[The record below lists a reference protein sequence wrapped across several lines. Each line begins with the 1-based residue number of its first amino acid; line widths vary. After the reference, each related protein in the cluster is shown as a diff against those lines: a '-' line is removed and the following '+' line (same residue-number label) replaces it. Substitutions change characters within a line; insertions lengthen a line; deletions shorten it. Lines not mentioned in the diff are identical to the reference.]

1 MEHDPAVRAFISN
14 IVRCSGVSG
23 EEMTKDVE
31 TLLGAP
37 KRAIRK
43 MAVPLIIAMF
53 TSSINGLVNAAWIS
67 GLGLDALAAM
77 AYLFPLFFITV
88 GISNGISVGAS
99 AAIARFIGAGD
110 KTNAE
115 RTASVAF
122 TLTVITAIIFSVAM
136 IFLARPLMMAIGAG
150 DVIDLCMQYINVMF
164 VFAIAFFINA
174 LMSSILR
181 SEGSAK
187 RSMIIMLAGSL
198 LNLVLDPIFI
208 YGCGWGMAGAALS
221 TAVSL
226 TVATLPAIYWFFIKR
241 DTYLD
246 LRIGRPHFDLKISKD
261 IYRVGIPASIE
272 FMAIS
277 IAVIMM
283 NVILNHNSGDTA
295 VAIYSA
301 GWRIF
306 NIIMIPCLGIGA
318 AVVPV
323 CAAAHGGKDYQKVRS
338 AFFYSVKLAFV
349 TMLILATA
357 LFILADV
364 AAVIFTYSDEM
375 AGLHDDI
382 ALFIRI
388 SCSFL
393 PFIGFGVL
401 SSSLFQSLGMGTRSL
416 ASTVFRNF
424 VIVPV
429 AFVVGISGTLVDIW
443 WYVAAMEM
451 LGPIVVIIWCLLVLR
466 GIAKRSAAQRTADG
480 T

>member
-1 MEHDPAVRAFISN
+1 MKENVNGD
-14 IVRCSGVSG
+14 GK
-23 EEMTKDVE
+23 TKDVE
-31 TLLGAP
+31 MLLGAP
-37 KRAIRK
+37 RKAIRK
-43 MAVPLIIAMF
+43 MAAPLIIAMF
-53 TSSINGLVNAAWIS
+53 TSSVNGLVNAAWIS

-99 AAIARFIGAGD
+99 AAIARHIGAND
-110 KTNAE
+110 KYNAE
-115 RTASVAF
+115 RTASVSF
-122 TLTVITAIIFSVAM
+122 TLTVITAIAYSVAM
-136 IFLARPLMMAIGAG
+136 FFLARPLMMAIGAG
-150 DVIDLCMQYINVMF
+150 SVIDLCMQYTNVMF
-164 VFAIAFFINA
+164 IFAIAFFLNF

-187 RSMIIMLAGSL
+187 RSMMIMIAGAL

-208 YGCGWGMAGAALS
+208 YGFGWGMAGAALS

-226 TVATLPAIYWFFIKR
+226 TVATLPAIYWFFIKK
-241 DTYLD
+241 DTYVR
-246 LRIGRPHFDLKISKD
+246 LRIGRPHFDMAISKD
-261 IYRVGIPASIE
+261 IYRVGLPASFE

-277 IAVIMM
+277 IAVILM
-283 NVILNHNSGDTA
+283 NLILNHNTGDEA

-306 NIIMIPCLGIGA
+306 NLIMIPCLGIGA

-323 CAAAHGGKDYQKVRS
+323 CAAAHGGKDYRKVKE
-338 AFFYSVKLAFV
+338 AFYYSIKLAV
-349 TMLILATA
+349 ITMAVLATA

-375 AGLHDDI
+375 AELHDDI

-388 SCSFL
+388 SCTFL
-393 PFIGFGVL
+393 PFVGFGVL

-416 ASTVFRNF
+416 ASTIFRNF

-429 AFVVGISGTLVDIW
+429 AFVVGIGGTLIDIW
-443 WYVAAMEM
+443 WAVAAMEM
-451 LGPIVVIIWCLLVLR
+451 LGPTIVIIWCLLVLR
-466 GIAKRSAAQRTADG
+466 AVIRRNAPAPAAG

>member
-1 MEHDPAVRAFISN
+1 MADEAV
-14 IVRCSGVSG
+14 
-23 EEMTKDVE
+23 TKDVE

-43 MAVPLIIAMF
+43 MAMPLIMAMF
-53 TSSINGLVNAAWIS
+53 CSSINGLVNAAWIS

-99 AAIARFIGAGD
+99 AAIARYIGAGD
-110 KTNAE
+110 KNNAE

-122 TLTVITAIIFSVAM
+122 TLTVITAIVFSVIM
-136 IFLARPLMMAIGAG
+136 IFVARPLMLAIGAT
-150 DVIDLCMQYINVMF
+150 DVIDYCMQYINVMF

-187 RSMIIMLAGSL
+187 RSMIIMIFGSL
-198 LNLVLDPIFI
+198 LNLILDPIFI
-208 YGCGWGMAGAALS
+208 YGFGWGMAGAALA
-221 TAVSL
+221 TAVAL
-226 TVATLPAIYWFFIKR
+226 TVATLPAIYWFFVRK
-241 DTYLD
+241 DTYIR
-246 LRIGRPHFDLKISKD
+246 LRIGKPHFDLAASKD
-261 IYRVGIPASIE
+261 IYRVGIPASFE

-283 NVILNHNSGDTA
+283 NVILNNNSGDTA

-306 NIIMIPCLGIGA
+306 NLIMIPCIGIGA
-318 AVVPV
+318 AIVPV
-323 CAAAHGGKDYQKVRS
+323 CAAAHGGKDYQKVKA
-338 AFFYSVKLAFV
+338 AFFYSAKLAV
-349 TMLILATA
+349 ITMLILAVA
-357 LFILADV
+357 LFILADI
-364 AAVIFTYSDEM
+364 AAVIFTYSDDM

-382 ALFIRI
+382 SLFIRI

-393 PFIGFGVL
+393 PFLGFGIL

-424 VIVPV
+424 VLIPV

-443 WYVAAMEM
+443 WYVAAMEII
-451 LGPIVVIIWCLLVLR
+451 GPTVVIIWCILVLNKV
-466 GIAKRSAAQRTADG
+466 AKRSAAQPPVT